1 MNKFYIKQSILALVL
16 VGLVSQLPTE
26 KVYAEEEKR
35 MVVVYENEQ
44 GEKAVEASDA
54 AIEEQYD
61 HLSAA
66 AIAADTATI
75 DKLKNDPDIKYV
87 EPDSKIKIAE
97 SNDVQQ
103 EETVDLEQWN
113 LAAIGAPAAWHDGLT
128 GKGVK
133 IAIMDSGI
141 AAHEDLQVA
150 GGISTV
156 DYTESFEDDEG
167 HGTHVAGIIGAKHD
181 EQGTDGIA
189 PDADLFAVKV
199 LDDTGEGYLSDL
211 LEGIDW
217 AISNDMDIINLSMGT
232 ADESDAL
239 EEAMQKA
246 YQAGILL
253 VAASGNEGAGY
264 PVDYP
269 AAYDSVIAVS
279 ATDSENNIAAFASVG
294 EKVEFSAP
302 GANIKSTLP
311 GSDYGIM
318 SGTSQATSHVSALL
332 AILKQQFPAD
342 TNEQL
347 RVRLQ
352 QYTKDLGQ
360 EARDQLYGYGLIQ
373 YPAPVQEEKL
383 LLNDSEGSVSED
395 TGDEVKKERV
405 TTEELRILENELEL
419 TIDELADLFAAHGFD
434 LYNYQNLD
442 EVNDVIFQNIN
453 GVSVHFLLE
462 KAGLDREQLD
472 QQLAAEDLTLDDFNT
487 LEELS
492 AYIYELEQHIEN
504 GENQAVTSAGNDE
517 EGDAT
522 QGISVNDDQTDGN
535 SVHAPV
541 ESGSVDKE
549 KVDLETVLQQA
560 DSAEKE
566 NIDSVNV
573 QQIDASNRATDEV
586 IFTYKSAVKADP
598 EDQQGKQLPD
608 TASPIGN
615 MIAAG
620 GMLAAAGLVLYMRN
634 RRTKFRSR

>member
-1 MNKFYIKQSILALVL
+1 MRGILQMNKFLMKQSIFALLL
-16 VGLVSQLPTE
+16 VGLVFQLPTE

-44 GEKAVEASDA
+44 GEKTVEASDA
-54 AIEEQYD
+54 AIEEQYE

-97 SNDVQQ
+97 SGDVQPD
-103 EETVDLEQWN
+103 ETVVSDQWN

-156 DYTESFEDDEG
+156 DYTESYEDDEG

-181 EQGTDGIA
+181 EKGTDGIA

-239 EEAMQKA
+239 GEAMQKA

-269 AAYDSVIAVS
+269 AAYEPVIAVS
-279 ATDSENNIAAFASVG
+279 ATDSENNIAAFSSVG
-294 EKVEFSAP
+294 EQVEFSAP

-311 GSDYGIM
+311 GFGYGIM

-373 YPAPVQEEKL
+373 YPAPVQDEKL
-383 LLNDSEGSVSED
+383 PSNDSEGSMSGD
-395 TGDEVKKERV
+395 TGDEVKEDRV
-405 TTEELRILENELEL
+405 TAGELRILATKLEM

-442 EVNDVIFQNIN
+442 EVNDVIYQNIN

-462 KAGLDREQLD
+462 KAGLAREQLD

-492 AYIYELEQHIEN
+492 AYINELEQHIEN
-504 GENQAVTSAGNDE
+504 GEKQLGTPEGNDE
-517 EGDAT
+517 EGDT
-522 QGISVNDDQTDGN
+522 IQDNSVNDDLTDGN
-535 SVHAPV
+535 SVHVPV
-541 ESGSVDKE
+541 ES
-549 KVDLETVLQQA
+549 

-566 NIDSVNV
+566 NIDSGAV
-573 QQIDASNRATDEV
+573 QQIDESNRATDEI
-586 IFTYKSAVKADP
+586 IFTYKSAAGKANP
-598 EDQQGKQLPD
+598 EEQQGKQLPD
-608 TASPIGN
+608 TASTIGN
-615 MIAAG
+615 LFAAG
-620 GMLAAAGLVLYMRN
+620 GMLATAGLVLYMRN
-634 RRTKFRSR
+634 RRTKFRGR

>member
-1 MNKFYIKQSILALVL
+1 MNKFLMKQSIFALLL
-16 VGLVSQLPTE
+16 VGLVFQLPIE
-26 KVYAEEEKR
+26 NVYAEEEKQ
-35 MVVVYENEQ
+35 MVVVYENEL
-44 GEKAVEASDA
+44 GEKAVEASGA

-66 AIAADTATI
+66 AIAADTAAI

-87 EPDSKIKIAE
+87 EPDSKIRIAE
-97 SNDVQQ
+97 NNDVQS
-103 EETVDLEQWN
+103 EETAVFEQWN
-113 LAAIGAPAAWHDGLT
+113 LGAVGAPAAWQEGLT

-141 AAHEDLQVA
+141 AAHHDLQVA

-156 DYTESFEDDEG
+156 DYTTSFEDDEG

-181 EQGTDGIA
+181 EQGIDGIA

-239 EEAMQKA
+239 EEAMQRA
-246 YQAGILL
+246 YQADILL

-279 ATDSENNIAAFASVG
+279 ATDSENNIAAFSSVG

-302 GANIKSTLP
+302 GKNIISTLT

-318 SGTSQATSHVSALL
+318 SGTSQATSHVSALF

-347 RVRLQ
+347 RIRMQ
-352 QYTKDLGQ
+352 QYTKDLGEQ
-360 EARDQLYGYGLIQ
+360 ARDHLYGYGLIQ
-373 YPAPVQEEKL
+373 YPAPVQKEEL
-383 LLNDSEGSVSED
+383 LSNDSEGSESGD
-395 TGDEVKKERV
+395 TGDGVKEEKV
-405 TTEELRILENELEL
+405 TTEELRILANELEL
-419 TIDELADLFAAHGFD
+419 TIEELADLFAAYGFN
-434 LYNYQNLD
+434 LYNYHNLY
-442 EVNDVIFQNIN
+442 EVNDVIYQNIN
-453 GVSVHFLLE
+453 EVSVYFLLE

-472 QQLAAEDLTLDDFNT
+472 RQLAAEGLTLADFNT
-487 LEELS
+487 PEELS
-492 AYIYELEQHIEN
+492 AYIKELEQHSEN
-504 GENQAVTSAGNDE
+504 GENQAGMYEGNVEESNTTPDIPVTDDQNDE
-517 EGDAT
+517 KP
-522 QGISVNDDQTDGN
+522 VNTPVVTD
-535 SVHAPV
+535 SAK
-541 ESGSVDKE
+541 KE
-549 KVDLETVLQQA
+549 KVDLGTVEQA
-560 DSAEKE
+560 SEKKRAV
-566 NIDSVNV
+566 SGNV
-573 QQIDASNRATDEV
+573 QQVAEPNSETDE
-586 IFTYKSAVKADP
+586 ITFKNKSSAKSDLDD
-598 EDQQGKQLPD
+598 EHEKHLPD

-620 GMLAAAGLVLYMRN
+620 VMLAAAGLLLYI
-634 RRTKFRSR
+634 RS